1 MRLRHA
7 VAAAATT
14 ALGAGG
20 AALAAG
26 RYGSG
31 FALKPALAGPARE
44 GLVTVHRVTA
54 DRVVLTRTPATAR
67 PAVYGLSGA
76 GVHATVG
83 EVTDS
88 AAHTVTRELLATG
101 KGELRTGAFVRLTP
115 QAYTGDPRSALGLD
129 FADVHITGELGLM
142 PAWLLSAPRG
152 TWVIAV
158 HGVGATREQLL
169 PVLPALHR
177 RFRLPVLVPAYRND
191 PGAPASPDGLAHLGD
206 TEWQDLDAAMR
217 YAVERGAQRL
227 VLYGWST
234 GAAMALR
241 ALHQS
246 PVRERV
252 RGLVLDSPVLD
263 WRSAI
268 TAAVRARGLPG
279 VLAPLAVR
287 AAEGR
292 TGLHTGRHAE
302 IARPAR
308 FTVPTLLVHGPDDTF
323 APWTVSRELAE
334 LRPETVNLHTV
345 PGAPHTGMWNVD
357 PKQYEETL
365 RRFLTP
371 LM

>member
-7 VAAAATT
+7 VAAAATS
-14 ALGAGG
+14 ALGAG
-20 AALAAG
+20 AAVLAAG

-31 FALKPALAGPARE
+31 LALNPALAGPARE
-44 GLVTVHRVTA
+44 GLVTVHQVTA

-88 AAHTVTRELLATG
+88 AAHPVTRRLLTVG
-101 KGELRTGAFVRLTP
+101 KGELRPGAFVRIVP
-115 QAYTGDPRSALGLD
+115 QAYTGDPRSAFGLD
-129 FADVHITGELGLM
+129 AQDVEITGELGLM
-142 PAWLLSAPRG
+142 PAWRLSAARR

-158 HGVGATREQLL
+158 HGVGATREQVL

-177 RFRLPVLVPAYRND
+177 FQLPVLVPAYRND

-217 YAVERGAQRL
+217 YAVEHGALRL

-246 PVRERV
+246 PVRDRV
-252 RGLVLDSPVLD
+252 RAMVLDSPVLD
-263 WRSAI
+263 WRS
-268 TAAVRARGLPG
+268 TVSAAVRSRGLPR
-279 VLAPLAVR
+279 VLVPLAVR

-302 IARPAR
+302 AALPGR
-308 FTVPTLLVHGPDDTF
+308 FTVPTLLMHGPDDTF
-323 APWTVSRELAE
+323 APWESSRELAE
-334 LRPETVNLHTV
+334 RHRGPIALHTV
-345 PGAPHTGMWNVD
+345 PGAPHTGMWNAD
-357 PKQYEETL
+357 PKEYEETL

-371 LM
+371 QM